1 MLPAFIAPEQ
11 SVDANG
17 NGEAVE
23 LGDAAGRMLLL
34 TLGITDIVE
43 QESLDISIAGSADGE
58 EWEEGKI
65 REFPQKFYRGTSSI
79 LLDLSQHTDMKFVR
93 VEWVVHRWGVGS
105 KTPMFKFYVFA
116 ERFADSAAA

>member
-11 SVDANG
+11 TVDANG
-17 NGEAVE
+17 TGEAME
-23 LGDAAGRMLLL
+23 LGDDAGRMLLL

-43 QESLDISIAGSADGE
+43 QESLDISIAGSTDGE
-58 EWEEGKI
+58 EWGEKKI
-65 REFPQKFYRGTSSI
+65 REFPQKFYRGTFAI
-79 LLDLSQHTDMKFVR
+79 LLDLSQHADVKFVR

-116 ERFADSAAA
+116 ENFA